1 MKTAGIVLVIF
12 GSLSLLGF
20 LLNPTGGASA
30 GGLVFI
36 VLGAYLIYRAKQ
48 KKKEQQDKQDWSNG
62 ETDNEKRQRD

>member
-1 MKTAGIVLVIF
+1 MKTAGIVLVVL

-48 KKKEQQDKQDWSNG
+48 KKERAARQTG
-62 ETDNEKRQRD
+62 LVKRWNRQ